1 MTSAT
6 SPPEEAFLVPNS
18 NEQRARAVVAS
29 QHRQRTHYQS
39 NFQASSEGI

>member
-6 SPPEEAFLVPNS
+6 SPPQEASLVPNS
-18 NEQRARAVVAS
+18 NEQLARAGVAS
-29 QHRQRTHYQS
+29 QHRQRAHYQT